1 MADHEIRI
9 STRIDTSQMQRLQL
23 QIDKATDKIENL
35 RKKAREVGEQKIP
48 SEEYQKLE
56 AELKT
61 AQEALEKL
69 VAEEDNFVAA
79 GLNMGSPWESLIQKE
94 ADAGLKIDELKEK
107 MQKLVEEGR
116 AFTSGMDTEQYQN
129 LSQDLAYAERN
140 LSALNTRQA
149 ELMQKQGYT
158 AEGFEKAGK
167 SAQKA
172 FSTASNGVKK
182 TNGLIGTLLRRLKG
196 ITLSLLVFNWITKGF
211 NTMVSAMKEGFQNL
225 ARYSKDYNAQMS
237 ALKSSCAQFKNS
249 LAAAF
254 EPIVNMAI
262 PYLVKL
268 INWLIKAADAV
279 AQFMAILQG
288 KSTYTRA
295 RKQTIDYAKS
305 LDTASK
311 SAKKA
316 LAAFDELNVL
326 NDQGGVTAGGGELTG
341 KDAFEEASVDPKMVE
356 MLEKAKKLMEI
367 IKPLAVFIGI
377 VLLAWGI
384 AGLLKN
390 LGELGPYLTKALG
403 LIILV
408 AGAALMVYEYI
419 KMWKNGV
426 DWEGIVG
433 YVAGL
438 ALAVV
443 GLLILFGPVA
453 AGIGLIVGGAAG
465 LILALKDMTENGVN
479 AQNMTLLLI
488 SAGAILAGVFLTLG
502 GAAAVVVGAVMAV
515 IAAIAGVVVWAGN
528 GEEALATLKD
538 MLGKLGTFVKSVF
551 AGDWKS
557 AFEAIVGF
565 AKDATNMG
573 NIIAESFAN
582 GFIKAINA
590 IIDAIN
596 SISIDIPDWVPVFG
610 GKKWDGPNIPNWNA
624 HVSLPRLA
632 NGAVIQGGQPFLA
645 WLGDQPRGQTNIET
659 PLATMVEAF
668 KQAQAENGGGTY
680 TFVAKLNEREIFRET
695 VRQDRMYKNTH
706 GQSAFI

>member
-1 MADHEIRI
+1 MADHEVRI

-23 QIDKATDKIENL
+23 QIDKATDKVENL

-182 TNGLIGTLLRRLKG
+182 TNRLIGTLLQRLKG

-341 KDAFEEASVDPKMVE
+341 KDAFEEAKVDPKMVE
-356 MLEKAKKLMEI
+356 MLEKAKKLLEL
-367 IKPLAVFIGI
+367 IKPLVIAIGI
-377 VLLAWGI
+377 AFLAWKI
-384 AGLLKN
+384 AGLLKD
-390 LGELGPYLTKALG
+390 LEGLGPYLVKALG
-403 LIILV
+403 LVMLI
-408 AGAALMVYEYI
+408 AGAALMVYNYI

-426 DWEGIVG
+426 DWDGIVG

-438 ALAVV
+438 ALAVT

-465 LILALKDMTENGVN
+465 LILALKDITENGVN
-479 AQNMTLLLI
+479 AKNMTLLLI
-488 SAGAILAGVFLTLG
+488 SAGAILAGVFLTIG
-502 GAAAVVVGAVMAV
+502 GAATVVVGAVMAV

-528 GEEALATLKD
+528 GVEALATLQD
-538 MLGKLGTFVKSVF
+538 MLGKLGTFVKNVF
-551 AGDWKS
+551 VVDWKG
-557 AFEAIVGF
+557 AFDAIVGY

-632 NGAVIQGGQPFLA
+632 NGAVIQGGQPFLS

>member
-1 MADHEIRI
+1 M
-9 STRIDTSQMQRLQL
+9 
-23 QIDKATDKIENL
+23 
-35 RKKAREVGEQKIP
+35 
-48 SEEYQKLE
+48 
-56 AELKT
+56 
-61 AQEALEKL
+61 
-69 VAEEDNFVAA
+69 
-79 GLNMGSPWESLIQKE
+79 
-94 ADAGLKIDELKEK
+94 
-107 MQKLVEEGR
+107 
-116 AFTSGMDTEQYQN
+116 
-129 LSQDLAYAERN
+129 
-140 LSALNTRQA
+140 
-149 ELMQKQGYT
+149 
-158 AEGFEKAGK
+158 
-167 SAQKA
+167 
-172 FSTASNGVKK
+172 
-182 TNGLIGTLLRRLKG
+182 
-196 ITLSLLVFNWITKGF
+196 
-211 NTMVSAMKEGFQNL
+211 
-225 ARYSKDYNAQMS
+225 
-237 ALKSSCAQFKNS
+237 
-249 LAAAF
+249 
-254 EPIVNMAI
+254 
-262 PYLVKL
+262 
-268 INWLIKAADAV
+268 

-341 KDAFEEASVDPKMVE
+341 KDAFEEAKVDPKMVE
-356 MLEKAKKLMEI
+356 MLEKAKKLLEL
-367 IKPLAVFIGI
+367 IKPLVIAIGI
-377 VLLAWGI
+377 ALLAWKI
-384 AGLLKN
+384 AGLLKD
-390 LGELGPYLTKALG
+390 LEGLGPYLVKALG
-403 LIILV
+403 LVMLI
-408 AGAALMVYEYI
+408 AGAALMVYNYI

-426 DWEGIVG
+426 DWDGIVG

-438 ALAVV
+438 ALAVT

-465 LILALKDMTENGVN
+465 LILALKDITENGVN
-479 AQNMTLLLI
+479 AKNMTLLLI

-502 GAAAVVVGAVMAV
+502 GAATVVVGAVMAV

-528 GEEALATLKD
+528 GVEALATLQD
-538 MLGKLGTFVKSVF
+538 MLGKLGTFVKNVF
-551 AGDWKS
+551 VGDWKG
-557 AFEAIVGF
+557 AFDAIVGY

-668 KQAQAENGGGTY
+668 KQAQRENGGGNY
-680 TFVAKLNEREIFRET
+680 TFVAKLDGREIFRET
-695 VRQDRMYKNTH
+695 VRQDRIYQNTH

>member
-1 MADHEIRI
+1 MADHEVRI
-9 STRIDTSQMQRLQL
+9 STRIDTSQMQRLQM
-23 QIDKATDKIENL
+23 QIDKATDKVENL

-107 MQKLVEEGR
+107 MQKLVEDGR

-182 TNGLIGTLLRRLKG
+182 TNGLIGTLLQRLKG
-196 ITLSLLVFNWITKGF
+196 IALSLLVFNWITKGF

-237 ALKSSCAQFKNS
+237 ALKSSCSQFKNS

-268 INWLIKAADAV
+268 INWLIKAADAI

-295 RKQTIDYAKS
+295 KKQNIDYAKS
-305 LDTASK
+305 LDTTTK

-326 NDQGGVTAGGGELTG
+326 SEQGGTTAGGGELTG
-341 KDAFEEASVDPKMVE
+341 KDAFEEASVNPKMVE

-367 IKPLAVFIGI
+367 IKPLAIFIGF
-377 VLLAWGI
+377 VLLAWRI
-384 AGLLKN
+384 SGLLKD
-390 LGELGPYLTKALG
+390 LEELSPYLIKAVG
-403 LIILV
+403 IVMLI
-408 AGAALMVYEYI
+408 AGAALMVYNYV

-443 GLLILFGPVA
+443 GLLILFGPIA

-465 LILALKDMTENGVN
+465 LILALKDITENGIN

-488 SAGAILAGVFLTLG
+488 SAGAILAGVFITLG
-502 GAAAVVVGAVMAV
+502 GAATVVVGAVMAV
-515 IAAIAGVVVWAGN
+515 IAAIAGVVAWAGN
-528 GEEALATLKD
+528 GEEALATLQD
-538 MLGKLGTFVKSVF
+538 MLGKLGDFVKNVF
-551 AGDWKS
+551 TGDWKS

-624 HVSLPRLA
+624 QVSLPRLA
-632 NGAVIQGGQPFLA
+632 NGAVIQGGKPFA
-645 WLGDQPRGQTNIET
+645 AILGDQSRGQTNIET
-659 PLATMVEAF
+659 PLATMIEAF
-668 KQAQAENGGGTY
+668 KQAQAENGGGNY
-680 TFVAKLNEREIFRET
+680 TFVAQLDGREIFRET
-695 VRQDRMYKNTH
+695 VRQDRMYQNTH